1 MKGGLTVLLSG
12 PPGTGKTEMV
22 KQIAR
27 QNQLP
32 LVQVEMSA
40 VKGKFVGE
48 SESNIR
54 SVFEQYTKLK
64 TSEKETP
71 ILLLNEA
78 DALLGK
84 RNPDL
89 GTSSQPVMQ
98 MLNTMQNILLQE
110 MEDFDGILIATTNN
124 KQAFDP
130 AFSRRFLHKIMVGL
144 PDAQTREIL
153 WKNKFAMLTTHE
165 VKELAIYEMS
175 GAEIE
180 NIAIRMMQVEI
191 LEGTGPSFSSIL
203 QLINTEAPSRYGKT
217 MGFKM
222 IA

>member
-1 MKGGLTVLLSG
+1 LLSG

-22 KQIAR
+22 KQLAR
-27 QNQLP
+27 RNGLP

-40 VKGKFVGE
+40 VKGGLVGD
-48 SESNIR
+48 SEKNIR
-54 SVFEQYTKLK
+54 SIFQQYSQIK

-84 RNPDL
+84 RNPNL
-89 GTSSQPVMQ
+89 GTSNQAVMQ

-124 KQAFDP
+124 ERAFDP
-130 AFSRRFLHKIMVGL
+130 AFSRRFLHKMTVGL
-144 PDAQTREIL
+144 PDAQTREML
-153 WKNKFAMLTTHE
+153 WKNKFPMLTANE
-165 VKELAIYEMS
+165 VQELATYEMS

-180 NIAIRMMQVEI
+180 NIAIRMMQLEI
-191 LEGTGPSFSSIL
+191 LEGTEPSLSDIL
-203 QLINTEAPSRYGKT
+203 QLINIETSHRHGKT
-217 MGFKM
+217 MGFRM
-222 IA
+222 SA